1 MSDVQ
6 TSSGRRRLSNRR
18 ECEGFDFW
26 LGGMSY
32 HATVSRFPD
41 GALAEIFLNAAK
53 TDSTADIAARD
64 SAVAVSLALQYGAPL
79 DVLRKGLMR
88 DSRGGPGG
96 PASVVLDL
104 IAAEEVE

>member
-1 MSDVQ
+1 MNDVQ
-6 TSSGRRRLSNRR
+6 TSSVRRRLSNRR
-18 ECEGFDFW
+18 ECEGFDFR
-26 LGGMSY
+26 LGGMAY

-41 GALAEIFLNAAK
+41 GAPAEIFLNAAK
-53 TDSTADIAARD
+53 TDSAADIAARD

-79 DVLRKGLMR
+79 DVLRNGLMR

-96 PASVVLDL
+96 PAAVVLGL